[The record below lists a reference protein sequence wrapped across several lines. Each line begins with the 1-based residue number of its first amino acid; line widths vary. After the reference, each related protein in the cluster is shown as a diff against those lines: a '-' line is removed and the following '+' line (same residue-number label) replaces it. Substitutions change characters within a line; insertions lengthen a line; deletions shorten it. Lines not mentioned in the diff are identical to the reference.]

1 MKRRQ
6 FIQASTITAL
16 FPASLAWGQQG
27 NFPNR
32 PIKTV
37 SPYAAGG
44 GPDIQLRQAAP
55 HLGEALKQSIVVEN
69 KVGAAGVLAAQFV
82 AQSTPDGYTLL
93 LGSNIQLIQKILK
106 PELSFDPMKD
116 FAPICNMYS
125 SPTVMVVSND
135 SPYKTVDDVIAAFG
149 TIDVLINNAGVFL
162 PGAIA
167 QESDEDFE
175 LQMALNLNASY
186 YLTKR
191 LIPNLAKGGYV
202 FNICSTASEKAY
214 ANGSSYCISKHAL
227 LGFTR
232 VLRAELMSQ
241 GIAVSAVL
249 PGPTLTDSWQGTE
262 LPASRF
268 IKTEAISSA
277 IFMAWENRSSMVM
290 EQSTLRPMLGDI

>member
-1 MKRRQ
+1 VTEVVKVIMPHTLFDGRKDNYKLFWISMKYKGFVHNTVCKSAFKRLSLNMQKTAVITGGSKGIGLALVERFLHQ
-6 FIQASTITAL
+6 GFKVLSISRSTGQLSPLQDQYGQNLTVLMADLSQKQVVLDTAQIIL
-16 FPASLAWGQQG
+16 QQ
-27 NFPNR
+27 
-32 PIKTV
+32 IE
-37 SPYAAGG
+37 S
-44 GPDIQLRQAAP
+44 
-55 HLGEALKQSIVVEN
+55 
-69 KVGAAGVLAAQFV
+69 
-82 AQSTPDGYTLL
+82 
-93 LGSNIQLIQKILK
+93 
-106 PELSFDPMKD
+106 
-116 FAPICNMYS
+116 
-125 SPTVMVVSND
+125 
-135 SPYKTVDDVIAAFG
+135 
-149 TIDVLINNAGVFL
+149 IDVLINNAGVFL

-262 LPASRF
+262 LPVSRF

-290 EQSTLRPMLGDI
+290 EQITLRPMLGDI